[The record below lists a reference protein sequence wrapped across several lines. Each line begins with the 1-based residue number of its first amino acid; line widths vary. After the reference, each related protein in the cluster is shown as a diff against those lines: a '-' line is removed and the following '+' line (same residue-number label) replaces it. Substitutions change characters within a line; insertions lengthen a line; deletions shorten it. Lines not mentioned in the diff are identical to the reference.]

1 MPSEWYKIENSI
13 DIPREEKELIEESV
27 PHLSTIMSSIFGNLE
42 EFDQYGGTVSI
53 INNFNQP
60 IGIDITY
67 ALFGE
72 QQLQYFPGSPEF
84 EQYNK
89 ISIFN
94 RKINKQEFV
103 AILLNRDNSIQEIQT
118 NIPSSNPYSIYTWLL
133 DAYKKID
140 LVLNYPENYY
150 LDRDEFIYHGPKET
164 EELNNQK
171 KDLGL

>member
-27 PHLSTIMSSIFGNLE
+27 PHLSTIMSPIFGNLE

-140 LVLNYPENYY
+140 LVRNYPENYY

>member
-1 MPSEWYKIENSI
+1 MSSEWYKIENSI
-13 DIPREEKELIEESV
+13 DIPREEKELIEESI

-60 IGIDITY
+60 IGINITY

-72 QQLQYFPGSPEF
+72 QQLQYLSGSTEF

-94 RKINKQEFV
+94 REINKQEFV
-103 AILLNRDNSIQEIQT
+103 AILLNRDNSVQEIQT
-118 NIPSSNPYSIYTWLL
+118 NISLHTPYSTYKWLL
-133 DAYKKID
+133 SAYKKINHILD
-140 LVLNYPENYY
+140 YPENYY
-150 LDRDEFIYHGPKET
+150 LDRDDYRYHGPDEISDMN
-164 EELNNQK
+164 ELK
-171 KDLGL
+171 KQRNL

>member
-1 MPSEWYKIENSI
+1 MSSEWYKIENSI

-72 QQLQYFPGSPEF
+72 QQLQYLPGSTEF

-118 NIPSSNPYSIYTWLL
+118 NVPSSNPYSIYTWLL

-140 LVLNYPENYY
+140 LVLNYPENY
-150 LDRDEFIYHGPKET
+150 RDEFIYHGPKET